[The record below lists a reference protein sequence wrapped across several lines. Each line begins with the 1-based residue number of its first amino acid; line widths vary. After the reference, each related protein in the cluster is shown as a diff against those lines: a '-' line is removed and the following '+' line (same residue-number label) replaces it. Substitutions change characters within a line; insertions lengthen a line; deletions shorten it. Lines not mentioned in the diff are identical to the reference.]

1 MTTTFKSR
9 NPATCKSNT
18 QIQKISSPKFQQV
31 CCWLALKIK
40 PWWKKKKKKSLCTF
54 ISSSQSMSR
63 LKWAWFHLSKEPKT
77 PNLSLPTTEILRSLP
92 NLIPKPTAL
101 ELVAFVDYVTALRS
115 TAKTSRDFNFQ
126 LRRERGEIA
135 K

>member
-40 PWWKKKKKKSLCTF
+40 PWWKKNRSEP
-54 ISSSQSMSR
+54 SSHHHNQCWDWSGHG
-63 LKWAWFHLSKEPKT
+63 FHLSKEPKT